1 MNNNF
6 DTKKLTGLLNAV
18 SRKIGVPP
26 EQLRSE
32 LEAGKFDSALAAMNK
47 NEAARFQQAVNNPE
61 IVEKMMSTP
70 QAKALYE
77 KLSGG
82 KK

>member
-32 LEAGKFDSALAAMNK
+32 IEAGKFDSALAAMNK
-47 NEAARFQQAVNNPE
+47 NEAARFQQAVNNPG

>member
-47 NEAARFQQAVNNPE
+47 NEAARFQQAVNNPG